1 MEIWKGVK
9 TEATTR
15 RRFCL
20 SLVFAF
26 VDALLCAATPVL
38 TVWALYTVM
47 RPESPNAL
55 WIALGAVAAM
65 MLRFPVL
72 SVQLTKSW
80 EAAFEIGVR
89 LRERLLAHMRQLPL
103 GVVRAQSSARL
114 TGLFNDDIKWIEA
127 FTGGGLGMAIG
138 AICCPLLLLVSLF
151 FLDVT
156 SALIITAGVVVG
168 LPLLRLFA
176 SVLKTGFEQRSANID
191 ALSNRI
197 GEHFAGMAVL
207 RSFNAVG
214 TADADFK
221 HDMDRLRRAYRHSAF
236 TVTPFSVA
244 SLFVMESGLAVCAFI
259 GALGVSNG
267 HLAPQTLIF
276 VLFIGL
282 SLYNPLLLFLGGA
295 GHYRLARI
303 ATDNINRFLK
313 LEPMATAS
321 GAQEPVTGHR
331 ICFDDISFHYDGK
344 TENALQNVSFQAEPG
359 QLTAIVGPSGAGK
372 STIFNLIARFWDPQ
386 AGVIRL
392 GNRDITTLAAQELSE
407 LISVVTQETVLI
419 NDTLRRNLDLGRPGM
434 EERKL
439 PDAVDQ
445 ARCAD
450 FINRL
455 PDGLDSQAGQDGV
468 RLSGGEKQRL
478 TIARA
483 LLKDA
488 PIILLDEATAAVDP
502 SNAKL
507 IQDAVAS
514 LTKDRTVIVIAHR
527 LSSVIDADK
536 IIVMDKGRIVAQG
549 THKTLLEQN
558 PLYGTLWEDHRTTQ
572 RWSLAGESKD

>member
-1 MEIWKGVK
+1 MEIWKGIK

-47 RPESPNAL
+47 RPESSNAL
-55 WIALGAVAAM
+55 WIALGAVAAT

-80 EAAFEIGVR
+80 EAAFGIGFR
-89 LRERLLAHMRQLPL
+89 LRERLLAHMRELPL
-103 GVVRAQSSARL
+103 GVVRAQTSARL
-114 TGLFNDDIKWIEA
+114 TGMFTDDIKRIENFIA
-127 FTGGGLGMAIG
+127 GGVGMAIS
-138 AICCPLLLLVSLF
+138 AICGPLLLLVSLF
-151 FLDVT
+151 FLDLQ
-156 SALIITAGVVVG
+156 SALIITAGVVIG

-221 HDMDRLRRAYRHSAF
+221 DDMDRLRRAYRRSTF
-236 TVTPFSVA
+236 TVTPFSVG

-267 HLAPQTLIF
+267 HLAPQTLVF

-282 SLYNPLLLFLGGA
+282 SLYNPLLLFLGGT

-313 LEPMATAS
+313 LEPMATTS
-321 GAQEPVTGHR
+321 GLQERVTGHR

-386 AGVIRL
+386 GGVIRL
-392 GNRDITTLAAQELSE
+392 GNRDITTLAPQELSE

-419 NDTLRRNLDLGRPGM
+419 NDTLRRNLDLGRPGA

-439 PDAVDQ
+439 LDAVDQ

-488 PIILLDEATAAVDP
+488 SIILLDEATAAVDP

-572 RWSLAGESKD
+572 RWSLAGKSKD